1 MHVLNFFCD
10 NAIYLMKIK
19 MRKQFKLKVC
29 NVEYKIHTC
38 IFTIEWY
45 AYFSIFYQM
54 MVKECYLGIIQVL
67 RLWEKTRCVVV
78 FK

>member
-45 AYFSIFYQM
+45 AYFSIFLSNDGKGM
-54 MVKECYLGIIQVL
+54 LPGDNTSLTFVGKNKMC
-67 RLWEKTRCVVV
+67 CS
-78 FK
+78 F